1 MATELD
7 PVQFGKL
14 INAVETLE
22 TKVDSLSSQVAE
34 LNGKMASGK
43 GVMIGMI
50 IVAGGFGASAHKLI
64 EFLFK

>member
-22 TKVDSLSSQVAE
+22 SKVDSLSSQVAE
-34 LNGKMASGK
+34 LNEKMASGK
-43 GVMIGMI
+43 GIMVGMI
-50 IVAGGFGASAHKLI
+50 LVAGGLGAGAHKVLELI
-64 EFLFK
+64 FK